1 MLIDTHCHLDFKEF
15 DIDRDE
21 VINRAREA
29 GVKAIIDVGS
39 SIEGTRRALEL
50 ASAYDFIYATLGVHP
65 HEAITVTDKVIYDF
79 RELSRNKKVV
89 AIGEVGL
96 DFYRNLSP
104 RDAQEA
110 AFRKFIRLAQELDLP
125 LVIHA
130 REAASEVIKILREE
144 KKDNFRGVMHCFSG
158 DEKFLRECLDLGL
171 YISFTCSLTFKN
183 AEDLREVAKIVPI
196 EKVLLETD
204 APYLAPQKLRGH
216 RNEPSY
222 LQYLVDQWVE
232 LTGLTKNDIERI
244 TSHNAND
251 IFKLFPPE
259 KAQIAYEIR
268 NSLYLNITNECT
280 NLCNFCIR
288 SKTDFIKGHN
298 LMLDKEPTVD
308 EILKAIDDP
317 VKYNEIVFCGYG
329 EPTMR
334 LDVIKAVAKWVK
346 GQGARVR
353 LITNGHGDLINSRSI
368 VGELSGLID
377 KVSVSLNAEAEEKY
391 NEICSPKFGPPSFKN
406 VVKFI
411 KDCVKAK
418 IDTEVTC
425 LDLEGVDIEKCE
437 ALAKSA
443 GAKFRLRQY
452 GVTG

>member
-1 MLIDTHCHLDFKEF
+1 MLIDTHCHLDFKDF
-15 DIDRDE
+15 DIDRDD
-21 VINRAREA
+21 VIDRAQKA
-29 GVKAIIDVGS
+29 GVTAIIDVGS

-50 ASAYDFIYATLGVHP
+50 AKSRDIIYATLGVHP
-65 HEAITVTDKVIYDF
+65 HEATTVTDKVISDF
-79 RELSRNKKVV
+79 RELAKNKKVV

-104 RDAQEA
+104 KDTQEA

-130 REAASEVIKILREE
+130 REAANEVMKILREE
-144 KKDNFRGVMHCFSG
+144 RKDNFRGVMHCFSG
-158 DEKFLRECLDLGL
+158 DEKFLKECLDLGL

-183 AEDLREVAKIVPI
+183 AEDLREVAKIAPI

-204 APYLAPQKLRGH
+204 APYLAPQKLRGK

-232 LTGLTKNDIERI
+232 IIGLTKRDIERI
-244 TSHNAND
+244 TTHNANE
-251 IFKLFPPE
+251 LFRLSPPE

-288 SKTDFIKGHN
+288 TKTDFVKGHN

-308 EILKAIDDP
+308 EILKAVDDP

-334 LDVIKAVAKWVK
+334 LNVVKAVAKMLK
-346 GQGARVR
+346 AKGARLR

-368 VGELSGLID
+368 VGELIGLID
-377 KVSVSLNAEAEEKY
+377 KVSVSLNAEEEDKY
-391 NEICSPKFGPPSFKN
+391 NEICSPKFGPTSFKS

-411 KDCVKAK
+411 KDCVIAK
-418 IDTEVTC
+418 IETEVTC
-425 LDLEGVDIEKCE
+425 LDLEGVDIKKCE
-437 ALAKSA
+437 ALAKSL